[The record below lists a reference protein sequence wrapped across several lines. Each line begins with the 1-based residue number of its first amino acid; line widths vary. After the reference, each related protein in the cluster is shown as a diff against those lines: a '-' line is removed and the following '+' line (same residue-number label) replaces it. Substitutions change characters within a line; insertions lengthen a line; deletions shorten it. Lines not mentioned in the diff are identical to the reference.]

1 VSGPS
6 PTWEAFAGEVAQAV
20 FVPVESV
27 RRETRLI
34 EDLDADSLAVVELVI
49 AMVDDYDLTVPDG
62 IDPARWKGIT
72 AGQLFDSVVQGSL
85 P

>member
-1 VSGPS
+1 VTSDAPS
-6 PTWEAFAGEVAQAV
+6 WEAFASEVAQVV

-27 RRETRLI
+27 RREARLI

-49 AMVDDYDLTVPDG
+49 AMVDDYDLSVPDG
-62 IDPARWKGIT
+62 IDPARWKGLT
-72 AGQLFDSVVQGSL
+72 AGQLFDFVAEGSL